1 MRQVPYRLLA
11 ALTITLTL
19 GGCVTYPATPV
30 FVEKT
35 YVRKATPVYS
45 YSVMTDPGYRYYD
58 DILGVYVFYD
68 RSDVFYRQGRY
79 YRWYQDHWISA
90 SHWRGPWYPAP
101 NLYIS
106 GSFNDRWHTRL
117 RRHGHRYAG
126 GHHPRPPRRHG
137 HDDGYNRRDWHDSN
151 GHRDDR
157 WEKGQDQREKGRD
170 RREKGWD
177 RREKRQD
184 QHEKGWDRREK
195 GWDRRE
201 KGWDRREKGWDRRE
215 KGWDRREKGR
225 DQREKGQNRR
235 EERQHRGRGG
245 EHGFAGTAEP
255 KRRESAMDN
264 RSWDRGN
271 ERRKPHR
278 NPSRDER
285 AVKLAD
291 KPTGIR
297 GPRVVPVLEHPAT
310 DRRTVRDRPKPKTQH
325 GQPQRQRQRNAP
337 NDRRNTAVKP
347 APRQERG
354 QPKNEQP
361 KKKKREKEKK
371 SKKKTDRR
379 DQKRLV
385 REP

>member
-1 MRQVPYRLLA
+1 MRQLPYRLLA

-30 FVEKT
+30 YVEKT
-35 YVRKATPVYS
+35 YVRKPAPVYS

-58 DILGVYVFYD
+58 DTLGVYVFYD

-79 YRWYQDHWISA
+79 YRWHQDHWISA

-101 NLYIS
+101 NLTIS
-106 GSFNDRWHTRL
+106 GNFNDRWHSRL

-126 GHHPRPPRRHG
+126 GHDYRPPRRHV
-137 HDDGYNRRDWHDSN
+137 HDDGYDRRDWHDSN
-151 GHRDDR
+151 GHRHDR
-157 WEKGQDQREKGRD
+157 REKGQDQREKGRD
-170 RREKGWD
+170 RREKGRD
-177 RREKRQD
+177 
-184 QHEKGWDRREK
+184 HREK

-201 KGWDRREKGWDRRE
+201 KGWDR
-215 KGWDRREKGR
+215 
-225 DQREKGQNRR
+225 REKGQNRR

-255 KRRESAMDN
+255 KRRASPVDN

-271 ERRKPHR
+271 ERRKPRR
-278 NPSRDER
+278 NPGRDER

-297 GPRVVPVLEHPAT
+297 GPRVVPALEHPTT
-310 DRRTVRDRPKPKTQH
+310 DRRTVRDRPKPKTQR
-325 GQPQRQRQRNAP
+325 GQPQRQRNAP
-337 NDRRNTAVKP
+337 NDRRHTAAKP
-347 APRQERG
+347 APRQERE

-379 DQKRLV
+379 DQKRRV